1 MYVVGDL
8 STSKLSLTL
17 QSIYYIDITF
27 NKYEIAVLK
36 E

>member
-8 STSKLSLTL
+8 STSKLSLNL
-17 QSIYYIDITF
+17 QRIYYIGITV